1 MQRTPVA
8 VAVVFLAVMCSYGP
22 DKLLGAFL
30 VPLNET
36 CSPQTILILPICY
49 CPMCPIQWDRVQLN
63 WTWCF
68 SRLGID
74 NSIRIVVRAAAA
86 DRRAPPQ
93 PLTRA
98 RGRDTR
104 ARYRVS
110 ARAEQGAQLGV
121 ALLAPLGAQP
131 LAPVGAVPQ
140 RFLRA
145 FSVMRTH
152 QCAGRGRTESRA
164 GRSKG

>member
-1 MQRTPVA
+1 MPHALTLLPTCILTPYGIVLSFGPLRSP
-8 VAVVFLAVMCSYGP
+8 VSGGP
-22 DKLLGAFL
+22 DSGSGARTVRPRKQNAF
-30 VPLNET
+30 V
-36 CSPQTILILPICY
+36 Y
-49 CPMCPIQWDRVQLN
+49 G
-63 WTWCF
+63 F
-68 SRLGID
+68 SYTGIALGID

-86 DRRAPPQ
+86 GRRAPPQ

-164 GRSKG
+164 GRSKGYN